1 MTCNLIPGDEGYSG
15 THAIDQK
22 GMCGTMVSSLHKLK
36 DRDKGTLTLRRAPI
50 AAADCV
56 LDGGFFVFG
65 DVSVKRLGEHRLL
78 LSLYEIKKEGSAQ
91 FLKSIVSD
99 TFTGEYNSSRSGKML
114 AHRTSASTKG
124 VSRP

>member
-22 GMCGTMVSSLHKLK
+22 GTCGTMVSSLHKLK
-36 DRDKGTLTLRRAPI
+36 DEDNKGKLTFWTASK
-50 AAADCV
+50 AAANCV
-56 LDGGFFVFG
+56 SDGGFFVFG

-78 LSLYEIKKEGSAQ
+78 FSLYEIKKEGTTQ

-99 TFTGEYNSSRSGKML
+99 TFTGEYDSSRSV
-114 AHRTSASTKG
+114 TT
-124 VSRP
+124 

>member
-1 MTCNLIPGDEGYSG
+1 MIPRQFLQSPYLFMTCNLIPGDEGYSG

-36 DRDKGTLTLRRAPI
+36 DIDNKGTLIVEGRVST
-50 AAADCV
+50 AAADRV

-78 LSLYEIKKEGSAQ
+78 FSLYEIKKSVLRTL
-91 FLKSIVSD
+91 F
-99 TFTGEYNSSRSGKML
+99 TFTS
-114 AHRTSASTKG
+114 
-124 VSRP
+124 